1 MPKTLSTDLRER
13 IVRHVGEGHL
23 RRSAAEK
30 FAVSPSSAVR
40 IVARHAATGSVAAKV
55 GRVGRRSKLD
65 AHRDYLVRRIAEAA
79 DITMP
84 ELAAELAARG
94 VGIDP
99 SNLSRWFIR
108 NGYRF
113 KKKRCWPASKIDPTS
128 GKRAMNGWPS
138 VSRRC
143 GSNDTGSSSLTR
155 PAPAPR

>member
-1 MPKTLSTDLRER
+1 MPKTLSSDLRER
-13 IVRHVGEGHL
+13 IVRHVGEGHS

-40 IVARHAATGSVAAKV
+40 IVARHAATGSVAPKV

-65 AHRDYLVRRIAEAA
+65 AHRDYLVRRIAEVS

-84 ELAAELAARG
+84 ELAAELGAQG
-94 VGIDP
+94 LGIDP

-113 KKKRCWPASKIDPTS
+113 KKNSAGQRARSTGRQAS
-128 GKRAMNGWPS
+128 AQ
-138 VSRRC
+138 
-143 GSNDTGSSSLTR
+143 
-155 PAPAPR
+155 